1 MRRGRKVF
9 SGHYDNHPLWFDTLN
24 RIWSLTYPIGTAA
37 SLDKDNLIKTAR
49 RKTGLQDLGPDF
61 WDEPL
66 ERLIW
71 SIEHEANLHPIGRF
85 ITRQRLINLLS
96 VRLRAEWWFKA
107 HPEILEQDL
116 YPVWMIAGLQR
127 TGTTKLQRLLS
138 ADPENRPLL
147 SWEAINPVPV
157 GKEMVHPD
165 PRIRIART
173 SENALKLIAPDF
185 FAIHPVEHQAPEEDI
200 LLLDVSFLST
210 TTEATMHVPAYAAWL
225 EKTDQSLAYAYS
237 AKLLKFLQWQRP
249 ARRWVLK
256 SPHHLEFLP
265 IIHKHFGDVRF
276 LWTHRQVD
284 QCIPSFLSM
293 VSFSRA
299 IFSNNI
305 DPESVAA
312 HWVRKTAFMLSKALA
327 FRKMPGNESLFTDIF
342 YEQFTD
348 TPIDTMQ
355 AIYQENGKLSSQLK
369 AQFEKANSTNPRGK
383 YGSHHYKLS
392 DFNLS
397 AEDLSIQMAG
407 YQQFIR
413 NKMTQQN

>member
-1 MRRGRKVF
+1 M
-9 SGHYDNHPLWFDTLN
+9 P
-24 RIWSLTYPIGTAA
+24 
-37 SLDKDNLIKTAR
+37 
-49 RKTGLQDLGPDF
+49 
-61 WDEPL
+61 
-66 ERLIW
+66 
-71 SIEHEANLHPIGRF
+71 
-85 ITRQRLINLLS
+85 
-96 VRLRAEWWFKA
+96 
-107 HPEILEQDL
+107 
-116 YPVWMIAGLQR
+116 
-127 TGTTKLQRLLS
+127 
-138 ADPENRPLL
+138 
-147 SWEAINPVPV
+147 
-157 GKEMVHPD
+157 
-165 PRIRIART
+165 
-173 SENALKLIAPDF
+173 LKLIAPDF

-265 IIHKHFGDVRF
+265 IIHKQFGDVRF

-413 NKMTQQN
+413 NKMKQQN